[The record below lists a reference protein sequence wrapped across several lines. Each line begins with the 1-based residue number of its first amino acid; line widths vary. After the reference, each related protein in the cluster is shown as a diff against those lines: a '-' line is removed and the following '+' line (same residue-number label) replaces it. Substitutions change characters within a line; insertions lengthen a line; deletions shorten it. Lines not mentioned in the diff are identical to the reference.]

1 MRRVK
6 LKKKYHVIAMQR
18 SSYQAVMRK
27 LPSSLILIVLLTNHL
42 ACLGQTTSSDSLRY
56 AAVLDSINAHIRKD
70 SDCHHCT
77 ALLDKL
83 STPDVANRHTVI
95 VSMAY
100 RRVLDCWRGKHE
112 TIDAM
117 PIIERL
123 GKLGQESHND
133 ELNAWHLTL
142 HAEMLFN
149 ANVKDSVLPMLHRAL
164 KLFEKRGIT
173 RDGLSITCEYLG
185 GIYWDIQDTSQS
197 IHYHK
202 RSLEYAE
209 GNKWLRHIML
219 ANIALY
225 YTRTKNYKEARRYT
239 EMALEEGRKH
249 DRGLGVSYT
258 NLLKINHSSGASA
271 EVLDS
276 DFNNALAEAHKWN
289 DQNAMVYAQVT
300 YTGILLQRGEF
311 LKAERTLIETQ
322 KTLDDC
328 TECLGYEVTH
338 FYNGYKLYDTL
349 GNASKSLQFLE
360 RFVDANREWDELQ
373 TKRNVRL
380 AHATHEFEK
389 RQEETRLKQE
399 QEIAFAEEK
408 LNAQRR
414 QKSFFIGASGL
425 FALMSLLI
433 LRNLWKERKAKKLI
447 SEQKVLIEVEHQ
459 RSENL
464 LLNIL
469 PAEVAEELKTKG
481 EADAR
486 SIDEVTV
493 IFTDFKGF
501 TAMSEQL
508 SAKELV
514 KDIHE
519 CFSAFDQIIE
529 RHGIEKIKT
538 IGDAYMAAG
547 GVPAANSTHAM
558 DVVSAALEMRDFI
571 EAGKAQKMAL
581 GKPFFEIRI
590 GIHTG
595 PVVAGIVGIK
605 KFQYDIWGDT
615 VNTASRME
623 SSGEVGRINISQT
636 TYELVKDHFR
646 TEYRG
651 EVEAKGKGRIRMYF
665 VERESGRVD
674 LS

>member
-1 MRRVK
+1 MKK
-6 LKKKYHVIAMQR
+6 LANL
-18 SSYQAVMRK
+18 AF
-27 LPSSLILIVLLTNHL
+27 LLLLFTVHFS
-42 ACLGQTTSSDSLRY
+42 CFSQTTTTDSLRY

-70 SDCHHCT
+70 NDCHHCT

-83 STPDVANRHTVI
+83 STPDVANRHTAT

-100 RRVLDCWRGKHE
+100 RRVIHCWREKHE

-117 PIIERL
+117 PILERL
-123 GKLGQESHND
+123 GKLGRESNND
-133 ELNAWHLTL
+133 ELKAWHLTL

-164 KLFEKRGIT
+164 KLFEKLGIT
-173 RDGLSITCEYLG
+173 HDGLSITCEYLG
-185 GIYWDIQDTSQS
+185 GIYWDIQDTTQS

-225 YTRTKNYKEARRYT
+225 YTRTKNYGQARRYT

-249 DRGLGVSYT
+249 DRGQGVSYT
-258 NLLKINHSSGASA
+258 NLLKIDHSSGAGA
-271 EVLDS
+271 QVLET
-276 DFNNALAEAHKWN
+276 DFNNAIAEAQKWK

-300 YTGILLQRGEF
+300 YTGILLKRGD
-311 LKAERTLIETQ
+311 LKKAERLLNETQ

-338 FYNGYKLYDTL
+338 FYSGYKLYDTL
-349 GNASKSLQFLE
+349 GNAPKALQFLE

-380 AHATHEFEK
+380 AHATHEFDK

-399 QEIAFAEEK
+399 QEMAFAEEK

-414 QKSFFIGASGL
+414 QKSIFLGVSIL
-425 FALMSLLI
+425 FALMSLFI

-447 SEQKVLIEVEHQ
+447 FDQKLLIEAEHA

-493 IFTDFKGF
+493 LFTDFKGF

-508 SAKELV
+508 TAKELV

-519 CFSAFDQIIE
+519 CFSAFDEIIE

-547 GVPAANSTHAM
+547 GLPVANTTHAL
-558 DVVSAALEMRDFI
+558 DVVSAAFEMRDFI
-571 EAGKAQKMAL
+571 EDGKAQKAAL

-623 SSGEVGRINISQT
+623 SSGEAGRINVSET
-636 TYELVKDHFR
+636 TFELVKDHCV

-651 EVEAKGKGRIRMYF
+651 EIEAKGKGRLRMYF
-665 VERESGRVD
+665 VEPNVD
-674 LS
+674 EKAL

>member
-1 MRRVK
+1 MK
-6 LKKKYHVIAMQR
+6 T
-18 SSYQAVMRK
+18 
-27 LPSSLILIVLLTNHL
+27 LPFIVSIFLLL
-42 ACLGQTTSSDSLRY
+42 SMDLYCLGQTFQSDSLRY
-56 AAVLDSINAHIRKD
+56 ASVIDSINQHILKD
-70 SDCHHCT
+70 TDCHACT
-77 ALLDKL
+77 ALLDQL
-83 STPDVANRHTVI
+83 STPEVANRHTAT

-100 RRVLDCWRGKHE
+100 RRVINCVLDKHE
-112 TIDAM
+112 SIDAM
-117 PIIERL
+117 PVIERL
-123 GKLGQESHND
+123 GKLSRESNND
-133 ELNAWHLTL
+133 ELKAWHLTL
-142 HAEMLFN
+142 HAELLFN
-149 ANVKDSVLPMLHRAL
+149 ANVKDSVLPMLHRAI
-164 KLFEKRGIT
+164 KLFEKRGT
-173 RDGLSITCEYLG
+173 TLDGLSIACEFLG
-185 GIYWDIQDTSQS
+185 GIYWDIQDTTKS
-197 IHYHK
+197 IYYHK
-202 RSLEYAE
+202 RSLKYAE

-225 YTRTKNYKEARRYT
+225 YTRTKNYGEARKYT

-258 NLLKINHSSGASA
+258 NLLKIDHSSGASA

-276 DFNNALAEAHKWN
+276 DFNNAVSEAHKWQ
-289 DQNAMVYAQVT
+289 DQNAMIYAQVS
-300 YTGILLQRGEF
+300 YTGILLKLGDF
-311 LKAERTLIETQ
+311 KKAERILNDTQ

-328 TECLGYEVTH
+328 NECQGYDVTH

-349 GNASKSLQFLE
+349 RKPTMALQFLE
-360 RFVDANREWDELQ
+360 RFVDADRKWDELQ
-373 TKRNVRL
+373 TKRNVLL
-380 AHATHEFEK
+380 AHATHEFDK
-389 RQEETRLKQE
+389 RQEEMRLKQE
-399 QEIAFAEEK
+399 QEMAFAAEK

-414 QKSFFIGASGL
+414 QKSFFIGASAL

-433 LRNLWKERKAKKLI
+433 LRNLWKERKAKRLI
-447 SEQKVLIEVEHQ
+447 SEQKLMIEVEHE

-501 TAMSEQL
+501 TAMSELL

-519 CFSAFDQIIE
+519 CFSAFDEIME

-547 GVPAANSTHAM
+547 GVPAANTTHAV

-571 EAGKAQKMAL
+571 EAGKARKMAL
-581 GKPFFEIRI
+581 DKPFFEIRI

-623 SSGEVGRINISQT
+623 SSGEAGRINISHT

-651 EVEAKGKGRIRMYF
+651 EVEAKGKGRVRMYF
-665 VERESGRVD
+665 VERGSGQEG